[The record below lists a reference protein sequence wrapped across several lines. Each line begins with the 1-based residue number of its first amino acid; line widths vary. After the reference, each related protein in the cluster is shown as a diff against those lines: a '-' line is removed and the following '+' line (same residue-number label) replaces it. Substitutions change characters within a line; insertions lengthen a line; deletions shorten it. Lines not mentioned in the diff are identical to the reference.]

1 MRYRLILQK
10 NILSIIFQHYSR
22 FFINFL
28 HIFSLKLILT
38 FFKNLYMR
46 FSQKSENV
54 TWPTVT
60 LSSSFDLGHHA
71 FLAKISKNFIVL
83 IFLMYEKCL

>member
-1 MRYRLILQK
+1 MGYVQHPPFCAPGRVMGMRYRLILQK
-10 NILSIIFQHYSR
+10 NILSVIFQHYSR

-28 HIFSLKLILT
+28 YIFSLKLILT

-60 LSSSFDLGHHA
+60 LSSSY
-71 FLAKISKNFIVL
+71 ITSMI
-83 IFLMYEKCL
+83 